1 MKSQGGSFSH
11 LSVHPGSDW
20 RVDCHTYDDHTP
32 ILTVDAGPVSVA
44 YSIKNRCPDDDALGF
59 ARALARDA
67 QAFAADIERMHAAQA
82 SAGDVGGDDSTTK
95 AAPDAAA

>member
-11 LSVHPGSDW
+11 LSVHLGSDW

-32 ILTVDAGPVSVA
+32 ILTVDAGNLAVSF
-44 YSIKNRCPDDDALGF
+44 SIASRGADDDALGF

-82 SAGDVGGDDSTTK
+82 NAGDVGGGDSTTK
-95 AAPDAAA
+95 AAPDAA

>member
-1 MKSQGGSFSH
+1 MKSDGGSFSH
-11 LSVHPGSDW
+11 LSIHLGSDW

-32 ILTVDAGPVSVA
+32 ILTVDAGNVAVSF
-44 YSIKNRCPDDDALGF
+44 SIAGRSADAAALSF

-67 QAFAADIERMHAAQA
+67 QAFAAEIERLHAER
-82 SAGDVGGDDSTTK
+82 AGTGGHADSDTK

>member
-11 LSVHPGSDW
+11 LSVHLGSDW

-32 ILTVDAGPVSVA
+32 ILTVDAGPVSIA

-67 QAFAADIERMHAAQA
+67 QAFAAEIERLHAER
-82 SAGDVGGDDSTTK
+82 AGTGDRDDSDTK
-95 AAPDAAA
+95 AVPDAAA

>member
-1 MKSQGGSFSH
+1 MSGNSGSYSH
-11 LSVHPGSDW
+11 LGIQVGGDW
-20 RVDCHTYDDHTP
+20 RVYCHTYDDHTP
-32 ILTVDAGPVSVA
+32 ILTVDAGPVSIA

-82 SAGDVGGDDSTTK
+82 NAGDVGDDSDAK